1 MSDQKDTGEDKIPE
15 NVKELP
21 KNPSRSFGNEED
33 EENPTLIE
41 KFTRLEMETKTGL
54 LVCLSFFL
62 ALIFRWHWFN
72 TRWWIVLILGV
83 IGLKTLYTQMN
94 DLVDDKPSEAK
105 LARYSF
111 IGLIALLV
119 IRDLYITAELAD
131 FLSLMSI
138 R

>member
-1 MSDQKDTGEDKIPE
+1 
-15 NVKELP
+15 
-21 KNPSRSFGNEED
+21 
-33 EENPTLIE
+33 
-41 KFTRLEMETKTGL
+41 METKTGL
-54 LVCLSFFL
+54 IVCTLFLL

-72 TRWWIVLILGV
+72 TRWWVVLILGV

-94 DLVDDKPSEAK
+94 DLTDDKPSEAK
-105 LARYSF
+105 LARYAF

>member
-1 MSDQKDTGEDKIPE
+1 MPDQKDNLEEKKPYSAD
-15 NVKELP
+15 
-21 KNPSRSFGNEED
+21 ED
-33 EENPTLIE
+33 EENPTLVE

-54 LVCLSFFL
+54 IVCTLFLL

-72 TRWWIVLILGV
+72 TRWWVVLILGV

-94 DLVDDKPSEAK
+94 DLTDDKPSEAK
-105 LARYSF
+105 LARYAF